1 MEGLCRAG
9 WQRLEEILDRAL
21 DLETAERAAF
31 VGKACG
37 GDEALR
43 AEVEAFLA
51 ADARRHPILDGSFAE
66 LAEPLLR
73 ALADTTLQAPRIEL
87 IAGTRLGRYEIVSRA
102 GVGGMG
108 EVYRAKDLELGR
120 DVAIKVLQ
128 AEAAADSERVRQ
140 FEQEARAASA
150 LNHPNIVTVHGI
162 GEERGMRYIVM
173 EHVEGRT
180 LRELLAA
187 GPLPIRDLLGL
198 ASQMASGI
206 AKAHAAGIVH
216 LDLKPEN
223 VMFSSD
229 GFAKILDF
237 GLTKLMSPLGGEGFR
252 PPPPSAEPEEARPR
266 RVLGTVGYMS
276 PEQVKGESV
285 DLRSDQFSLGVI
297 LHEMATGR
305 QAFRRETA
313 TETLS
318 AILESAPE
326 PPLHLDLPSR
336 FRSLVERCLAKG
348 PDQRFGSTREL
359 ARVLLDLH
367 EQSLGS
373 AERSSGGGRLIDSL
387 AILPLVDLNAEPGE
401 GHFADGMTEALIAD
415 LARLGA
421 VRVISRTSVMLFKG
435 TAEPLSEVARKLGVE
450 GIVEGSVLRAGD
462 RVRITAK
469 LVHAPTDS
477 HIWAQ
482 SYERELG
489 DVLALQGDLA
499 RAIASEIHVRL
510 DPQEQ
515 TRLERRPAIS
525 PEAHEHYLLGRYLL
539 NRRTTVALEKSLEH
553 FERAIEMVPDYT
565 LAYSGLADSLAL
577 LAGAG
582 HGASVRGLVD
592 RARQSATKALE
603 LDESLPA
610 VHTSLAFLRFKFDW
624 DWPGAEAAFR
634 RALELSPSDASAHH
648 WFALYLTAMARHEV
662 AEVHVREA
670 QRLDPLSLIIR
681 AAASRVLQL
690 ARDYDRAIAEGRKAL
705 ELDPGYAEAHF
716 NLGMCWLAQSMYEEA
731 IEALERAIALA
742 GDRPLFLAV
751 LGNAL
756 ARSGRCGE
764 ALRILGRLEDLA
776 KGKHASP
783 AAFAILHLGLGE
795 AAISLDW
802 IEKAVEVRDGQMVFL
817 KVEPL
822 ANSVRAEPRFTE
834 CLRRMGLAPGA

>member
-1 MEGLCRAG
+1 MDGLCREG

-21 DLETAERAAF
+21 ALEAAERAAF
-31 VGKACG
+31 VQKACG
-37 GDEALR
+37 GDDALR

-51 ADARRHPILDGSFAE
+51 ADERSHRVLDGSLTG
-66 LAEPLLR
+66 LAEPVLQ
-73 ALADTTLQAPRIEL
+73 ALADTALRVPRVEL
-87 IAGTRLGRYEIVSRA
+87 VAGTRLGAYEIVSRV

-108 EVYRAKDLELGR
+108 EVYRATDLELGR
-120 DVAIKVLQ
+120 DVAIKVLR
-128 AEAAADSERVRQ
+128 AEAAADSERLRR
-140 FEQEARAASA
+140 FEQEARSASA
-150 LNHPNIVTVHGI
+150 LNHPNIVTIHGI

-180 LRELLAA
+180 LRELLAV
-187 GPLPIRDLLGL
+187 GPLPTRDLFRL

-206 AKAHAAGIVH
+206 AKAHEAGIVH
-216 LDLKPEN
+216 RDLKPEN

-237 GLTKLMSPLGGEGFR
+237 GLTKLMSPLGGEGCR
-252 PPPPSAEPEEARPR
+252 APSAAPGEAKPS

-285 DLRSDQFSLGVI
+285 DFRSDQFSLGVI

-318 AILESAPE
+318 GILESAPE
-326 PPLHLDLPSR
+326 PPLHPDLPAR
-336 FRSLVERCLAKG
+336 FRSLVERCLAKD
-348 PDQRFGSTREL
+348 PDERFESTREL

-373 AERSSGGGRLIDSL
+373 AERSSGGGGLIDSL
-387 AILPLVDLNAEPGE
+387 AILPLVDLSAEPGD

-421 VRVISRTSVMLFKG
+421 VRVTSRTSVMPFKG
-435 TAEPLSEVARKLGVE
+435 TVESLPEISRKLGVE
-450 GIVEGSVLRAGD
+450 GIVEGSVLRSGN

-469 LVHAPTDS
+469 LVHGPTDS
-477 HIWAQ
+477 HVWAQ

-499 RAIASEIHVRL
+499 RAIAREIHVRL

-515 TRLERRPAIS
+515 TRLEERPAIS

-539 NRRTTVALEKSLEH
+539 NRRTTVALEKSVEH

-582 HGASVRGLVD
+582 HGGSFRGLVE
-592 RARQSATKALE
+592 RARQAATKALE
-603 LDESLPA
+603 LDETLPA
-610 VHTSLAFLRFKFDW
+610 VHTSLGFLRFKFDW

-648 WFALYLTAMARHEV
+648 WFALYLTAMAHHDV
-662 AEVHVREA
+662 AEVHIREA

-690 ARDYDRAIAEGRKAL
+690 ARDYDRAIEEGRKAL

-716 NLGMCWLAQSMYEEA
+716 NLGMCWLAQSMYQEA
-731 IEALERAIALA
+731 IEALERA
-742 GDRPLFLAV
+742 
-751 LGNAL
+751 
-756 ARSGRCGE
+756 
-764 ALRILGRLEDLA
+764 
-776 KGKHASP
+776 
-783 AAFAILHLGLGE
+783 
-795 AAISLDW
+795 
-802 IEKAVEVRDGQMVFL
+802 
-817 KVEPL
+817 
-822 ANSVRAEPRFTE
+822 
-834 CLRRMGLAPGA
+834 

>member
-1 MEGLCRAG
+1 MDGLCKGG
-9 WQRLEEILDRAL
+9 WQRVEEILDRVL

-37 GDEALR
+37 GDEVLR

-73 ALADTTLQAPRIEL
+73 TLADTTLQAPRVEL
-87 IAGTRLGRYEIVSRA
+87 IAGTRLGRYEIVSRV

-120 DVAIKVLQ
+120 DVAIKVLR

-162 GEERGMRYIVM
+162 GEERGVRYIVM

-180 LRELLAA
+180 LRELLTAE
-187 GPLPIRDLLGL
+187 PLPIRDLLGL

-237 GLTKLMSPLGGEGFR
+237 GLTKLMSPLGGEGR
-252 PPPPSAEPEEARPR
+252 APSAEPEEARPR

-276 PEQVKGESV
+276 PEQVKGEPV

-318 AILESAPE
+318 AILESEPE
-326 PPLHLDLPSR
+326 PPLHLGLPSR
-336 FRSLVERCLAKG
+336 FRSLVERCLAKR

-373 AERSSGGGRLIDSL
+373 SERSSGGGGLIDSL
-387 AILPLVDLNAEPGE
+387 AILPLVDLSAEPGD

-415 LARLGA
+415 LARLGG

-435 TAEPLSEVARKLGVE
+435 TAEPLPEVARKLGVE

-469 LVHAPTDS
+469 LVHAATDS

-515 TRLERRPAIS
+515 TRLERRPAIP

-539 NRRTTVALEKSLEH
+539 NRRTTAALEKSVEH
-553 FERAIEMVPDYT
+553 FERAIEVVPDYT
-565 LAYSGLADSLAL
+565 LAYSGRADSLAL

-582 HGASVRGLVD
+582 HGGSVRGLVD

-603 LDESLPA
+603 LDETLAA
-610 VHTSLAFLRFKFDW
+610 VHTSLGFLRFKFDW

-648 WFALYLTAMARHEV
+648 WFALYLTAMAHHDE
-662 AEVHVREA
+662 AEVHIREA

-690 ARDYDRAIAEGRKAL
+690 ARDYDRAIEEGRKAL

-716 NLGMCWLAQSMYEEA
+716 NLGMCWLAQSMYKEA

-756 ARSGRCGE
+756 ARSGR
-764 ALRILGRLEDLA
+764 
-776 KGKHASP
+776 
-783 AAFAILHLGLGE
+783 
-795 AAISLDW
+795 
-802 IEKAVEVRDGQMVFL
+802 
-817 KVEPL
+817 
-822 ANSVRAEPRFTE
+822 
-834 CLRRMGLAPGA
+834 